1 MEFLGKMKG
10 QGATEYLVL
19 LAVVLV
25 VAMVAI
31 ALLLFFPEMT
41 YDAKARES
49 TAYWSGAAHPF
60 AVLDHSESS
69 SANNITLVIQNTEAE
84 QKQLTTIDIG
94 GSGVSGTLNVSDS
107 QKFFSGGEKRALQ
120 IPLSSNCTSGN
131 VYEYYI
137 NFTFSNADNTITN
150 QKQYGAKTMVG
161 KCN

>member
-1 MEFLGKMKG
+1 MEFIGNKKG

-49 TAYWSGAAHPF
+49 SAYWQGAAHPF
-60 AVLDHSESS
+60 AVLDHAESAGS
-69 SANNITLVIQNTEAE
+69 TNLTLIVQNTEAE
-84 QKQLTTIDIG
+84 QKQLTVIDIG
-94 GSGVSGTLNVSDS
+94 GNGVTGTLNLTDA

-120 IPLSSNCTSGN
+120 IGLSNNCTSGN

-137 NFTFSNADNTITN
+137 NFTFSNADNSITN
-150 QKQYGAKTMVG
+150 QKQYGAKTLVG